1 MMDDNIVDNDID
13 SLEATKLLLL
23 EELERVDE
31 RIDETKALLESR
43 RRGFQ
48 RVLEILEWWRMLDR
62 NLREGV
68 KNEER
73 KKKI

>member
-48 RVLEILEWWRMLDR
+48 RVLEILE
-62 NLREGV
+62 
-68 KNEER
+68 
-73 KKKI
+73 